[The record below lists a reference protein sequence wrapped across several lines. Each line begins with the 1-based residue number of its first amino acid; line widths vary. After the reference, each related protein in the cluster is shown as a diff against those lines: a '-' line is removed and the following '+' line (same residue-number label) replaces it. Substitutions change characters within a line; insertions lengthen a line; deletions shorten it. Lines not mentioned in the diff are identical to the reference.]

1 MPVQLIKDLIA
12 YKIKYGRAFERE
24 LRRIIE
30 LDQMSVSEILE
41 LKSQEFV
48 KQYRNAFSN
57 TEFYK
62 QLYKKHGLHLYSVKD
77 LSDKNKLP
85 IISKA
90 DVRDYAKEMLAKSK
104 LCVFKAYSSG
114 TTGTP
119 LQVYRDFSSTIKE
132 YAYGH
137 FFQQMHGY
145 HLGDPV
151 VSLRGSLDRNTFS
164 YFDKSNNV
172 LYLSS
177 YHLKAERIDEY
188 YNLIKDFNPKVIKA
202 YPSSM
207 HILATELHKK
217 DLSLDIP
224 VAFTSSEVLHGFQKE
239 IVEKT
244 LNTKIYDWYGN
255 AEQTVAL
262 GQFEDELYR
271 EFPLYSHTEFED
283 DHLITTSFINSAF
296 PLIRYRVDDVVQLAD
311 CNKGICVIKKIE
323 GRDDDYIV
331 LNDGQRIGRLDL
343 AFKQARNLLA
353 AQIIQDEPGIIRVNL
368 IPDKRFD
375 KGDLD
380 VVESNLRDLLGN
392 DCLIRFDKI
401 ETDQLIRTEKGK
413 FNLVVSQLKEK
424 HKK

>member
-1 MPVQLIKDLIA
+1 MAVQLIKDLIA
-12 YKIKYGRAFERE
+12 YKVKFGKAFERE
-24 LRRIIE
+24 LKRIIE
-30 LDQMSVSEILE
+30 LDQMSKAEILD
-41 LKSQEFV
+41 LKNQEFI

-57 TEFYK
+57 TSFYK
-62 QLYKKHGLHLYSVKD
+62 KLYQQHGLELNSIKN
-77 LSDKNKLP
+77 LSDIKKLP

-90 DVRDYAKEMLAKSK
+90 DVKENAKRMLAKSR

-119 LQVYRDFSSTIKE
+119 LQVYRDFSSTVKE

-151 VSLRGSLDRNTFS
+151 VSLRGTLNRNAFS

-177 YHLKAERIDEY
+177 YHLKSERIDEY
-188 YNLIKDFNPKVIKA
+188 YQLIKKFKPKVIKA

-217 DLSLDIP
+217 NLNLDIP
-224 VAFTSSEVLHGFQKE
+224 IAFTSSEVLHAFQKE

-271 EFPLYSHTEFED
+271 EFPLYSHTEFEN

-296 PLIRYRVDDVVQLAD
+296 PLIRYRVDDVVQLAS
-311 CNKGICVIKKIE
+311 CSNGTCIIKKID
-323 GRDDDYIV
+323 GRDDDYI
-331 LNDGQRIGRLDL
+331 LLKDGQRIGRLDL
-343 AFKQARNLLA
+343 AFKKARRILA
-353 AQIIQDEPGIIRVNL
+353 AQIIQEQQGEIQVNL
-368 IPDKRFD
+368 IPDKKFEPKD
-375 KGDLD
+375 QKDIEL
-380 VVESNLRDLLGN
+380 NLRDLVGN
-392 DCLIRFDKI
+392 DCLIHFNKI
-401 ETDQLIRTEKGK
+401 ETHQLIRTPKGK
-413 FNLVVSQLKEK
+413 FNLVVSHIK
-424 HKK
+424 

>member
-1 MPVQLIKDLIA
+1 MAVQLIKDLIA
-12 YKIKYGRAFERE
+12 YKIKFGRAFERE

-30 LDQMSVSEILE
+30 LDQMSKAEILE

-57 TEFYK
+57 ASFYK
-62 QLYKKHGLHLYSVKD
+62 ELYQKHGLHLDSVKD
-77 LSDKNKLP
+77 LSDLSKLP
-85 IISKA
+85 IISKL
-90 DVRDYAKEMLAKSK
+90 DVRENANRMLAKSR

-119 LQVYRDFSSTIKE
+119 LQVYRDFNSTIKE

-151 VSLRGSLDRNTFS
+151 VSLRGTLNRNTFS

-177 YHLKAERIDEY
+177 YHLKSERIDEY
-188 YNLIKDFNPKVIKA
+188 YKLIEEFKPKVIKA

-207 HILATELHKK
+207 HILSTELYKK
-217 DLSLDIP
+217 GLKLDIP
-224 VAFTSSEVLHGFQKE
+224 LAFTSSEVLHGFQKD
-239 IVEKT
+239 IVERT

-271 EFPLYSHTEFED
+271 EFPLYSHTEFEN

-296 PLIRYRVDDVVQLAD
+296 PLIRYRVDDIVQIAS
-311 CNKGICVIKKIE
+311 CTNGTCVIQKIE
-323 GRDDDYIV
+323 GRDDDYII
-331 LNDGQRIGRLDL
+331 LKDGQKIGRLDL
-343 AFKQARNLLA
+343 AFKKAKKILA
-353 AQIIQDEPGIIRVNL
+353 AQIIQEEQGKIKVNL
-368 IPDKRFD
+368 IPDRKFGTEEQN
-375 KGDLD
+375 KI
-380 VVESNLRDLLGN
+380 ESNLRDLVGPE
-392 DCLIRFDKI
+392 CVIEFKKI
-401 ETDQLIRTEKGK
+401 ETDQLIKTPKGK
-413 FNLVVSQLKEK
+413 FNLVVSSLK
-424 HKK
+424 

>member
-1 MPVQLIKDLIA
+1 MALQLIKDLIA
-12 YKIKYGRAFERE
+12 YKIKFGRAFERE

-30 LDQMSVSEILE
+30 LDQLSKDEILD
-41 LKSQEFV
+41 LKSKEFV
-48 KQYRNAFSN
+48 KQYRNAFTN
-57 TEFYK
+57 ANFYNE
-62 QLYKKHGLHLYSVKD
+62 LYQKHGLDLHSVKD
-77 LSDKNKLP
+77 LSDIRKLP
-85 IISKA
+85 IISKT
-90 DVRDYAKEMLAKSK
+90 DVRENAKNMLAKPR

-151 VSLRGSLDRNTFS
+151 VSLRGTLNRNTFS

-177 YHLKAERIDEY
+177 YHLKSERIDEY
-188 YNLIKDFNPKVIKA
+188 YKLIKDFKPKVIKA

-207 HILATELHKK
+207 HILSTELHKK
-217 DLSLDIP
+217 GLKLNIP
-224 VAFTSSEVLHGFQKE
+224 IAFTSSEVLHGFQKD

-271 EFPLYSHTEFED
+271 EFPLYSHTEFEN

-296 PLIRYRVDDVVQLAD
+296 PLIRYRVDDVVQIAS
-311 CNKGICVIKKIE
+311 CSNETCVIEKIE
-323 GRDDDYIV
+323 GRDDDYII
-331 LNDGQRIGRLDL
+331 LKDGQRIGRLDL
-343 AFKQARNLLA
+343 AFKKVKRILA
-353 AQIIQDEPGIIRVNL
+353 AQIIQEQLGQIQVNL
-368 IPDKRFD
+368 IPDSKF
-375 KGDLD
+375 GSSEQNEI
-380 VVESNLRDLLGN
+380 ESNLRDLVGQE
-392 DCLIRFDKI
+392 CIIEFKKI
-401 ETDQLIRTEKGK
+401 ETEQLIRTSKGK
-413 FNLVVSQLKEK
+413 FNLVVSSLK
-424 HKK
+424 